1 MPIRTFFFD
10 LDDTLYPP
18 STGLWDALKRRME
31 VYLHERL
38 GIPLEEIAP
47 LREKLY
53 TTYGTTLRGL
63 QMTRGVDTQD
73 YLAFVHDV
81 PLPEFIQP
89 DPRVRSVLENLPG
102 RKLIFTNSD
111 CNHANRV
118 LAILNLEGIFEDIID
133 INAIAPYC
141 KPQPEAFAIAL
152 ERAGNPDPRTCLMID
167 DAPRNLATAQTL
179 GLTTIYVGGQILP
192 QGTSAAAIPH
202 LAELLSILPVLQPD
216 ERLLDDE

>member
-1 MPIRTFFFD
+1 MPITTFFFD

-31 VYLHERL
+31 RYLHERL
-38 GIPLEEIAP
+38 DIPVDEIAP

-63 QMTRGVDTQD
+63 QMTRGIDTQE

-81 PLPEFIQP
+81 PLTEFIQP
-89 DPRVRSVLENLPG
+89 DPRVRSMLENLPG

-118 LAILNLEGIFEDIID
+118 LSILGLENVFADIID

-141 KPQPEAFAIAL
+141 KPQPEAFQIAL
-152 ERAGNPDPRTCLMID
+152 RRAGNPDPRACVMLD
-167 DAPRNLATAQTL
+167 DAPRNLVTAHTLGMGIVCVGAQTL
-179 GLTTIYVGGQILP
+179 PEGIPGVSIPHVTELLTILP
-192 QGTSAAAIPH
+192 AIRTDG
-202 LAELLSILPVLQPD
+202 SD
-216 ERLLDDE
+216 